1 LRFDKAVPFRG
12 GLAYFPSRSGFFFL
26 SPSGKRRTVA
36 ATFVFMNW
44 TELLLRAIAAITM
57 MSVVLGMANLSVLL
71 ERKASAWIQGRVGPN
86 RTNIP
91 FVAMIP
97 VIGPLLGKLGLIQS
111 AADGGKLLLKEDPV
125 PGHVNKPYYF
135 LAPICALAPALI
147 VLVMLPFGML
157 PNGSPLAL
165 CSVDTG
171 FLFMFA
177 VSSLGVY
184 GIILAGWAANSK
196 YPFMGAVRGSA
207 QLISYE
213 LAMGLSVIPIVLAV
227 AVPGSTESALNIANI
242 VGHQTAGVW
251 HIISHPLSAFL
262 FLVAVFAET
271 NRAPFYMPESETD
284 LVGGFHTEYGSFKFG
299 LFFVAEYGHMIVG
312 SSLFILFFLGGW
324 SLSPVLDAKLMSV
337 LHLAGT
343 DALLNGFLLTAIG
356 VGVFFAKLAAMLFFF
371 VWVRWTL
378 PRFRYDQV
386 MQLGWGKLLPLAI
399 VNLLVYVAWYGFEA
413 VL

>member
-1 LRFDKAVPFRG
+1 MNRTEIIE
-12 GLAYFPSRSGFFFL
+12 LA
-26 SPSGKRRTVA
+26 
-36 ATFVFMNW
+36 
-44 TELLLRAIAAITM
+44 LRAVAAITM

-86 RTNIP
+86 RTNLW

-135 LAPICALAPALI
+135 LAPICSLAPALI
-147 VLVMLPFGML
+147 VLVMLPIGLL
-157 PNGSPLAL
+157 PGVDGKPGIPLAL
-165 CSVDTG
+165 CNVDTG

-196 YPFMGAVRGSA
+196 YPFMGAIRGSA

-213 LAMGLSVIPIVLAV
+213 LAMGLSVIPVVLAV
-227 AVPGSTESALNIANI
+227 STPGATESALNLTSI
-242 VGHQTAGVW
+242 VTHQTSGVW
-251 HIISHPLSAFL
+251 HLISHPLSAFL

-271 NRAPFYMPESETD
+271 NRAPFDMPESETD

-299 LFFVAEYGHMIVG
+299 LFFVAEYGHMIIG
-312 SSLFILFFLGGW
+312 SSLFILMFLGGW
-324 SLSPVLDAKLMSV
+324 SLSPVLDAKLMNA
-337 LHLAGT
+337 LHLDTLFGGYA
-343 DALLNGFLLTAIG
+343 LTAVG
-356 VGVFFAKLAAMLFFF
+356 VGIFFAKLAAMLFFF

-386 MQLGWGKLLPLAI
+386 MKLGWSKLLPLAI
-399 VNLLVYVAWYGFEA
+399 VNLIAYLVIYGVHDKFFAA
-413 VL
+413 VR

>member
-1 LRFDKAVPFRG
+1 
-12 GLAYFPSRSGFFFL
+12 
-26 SPSGKRRTVA
+26 
-36 ATFVFMNW
+36 MNW
-44 TELLLRAIAAITM
+44 TEILLRSGAAIAM

-86 RTNIP
+86 RTNSP
-91 FVAMIP
+91 FIAWVP
-97 VIGPLLGKLGLIQS
+97 VIGPLLGKLGLIQA

-135 LAPICALAPALI
+135 LAPIAALAPALI

-165 CSVDTG
+165 CHVDTG

-184 GIILAGWAANSK
+184 GITMAGWAANSK
-196 YPFMGAVRGSA
+196 YPFLGAIRGSA

-213 LAMGLSVIPIVLAV
+213 LSMGLSVIPIILAV
-227 AVPGSTESALNIANI
+227 AAPGAEGALNITNI
-242 VGHQTAGVW
+242 VLHQTATVAGDTLPAMW
-251 HIISHPLSAFL
+251 HLFSHPLSAFL

-271 NRAPFYMPESETD
+271 NRAPFDMPESETD

-299 LFFVAEYGHMIVG
+299 LFFVAEYGHMIIG
-312 SSLFILFFLGGW
+312 SALFILFFLGGW
-324 SLSPVLDAKLMSV
+324 SISPVADAKLMEV
-337 LHLAGT
+337 LHLNTLFGGYA
-343 DALLNGFLLTAIG
+343 LTALG
-356 VGVFFAKLAAMLFFF
+356 VGVFLAKLAFMLFFF
-371 VWVRWTL
+371 VWVRWTI

-386 MQLGWGKLLPLAI
+386 MHLGWNKLLPLAI
-399 VNLLVYVAWYGFEA
+399 VNLLIYVAFYGVKAAF
-413 VL
+413 